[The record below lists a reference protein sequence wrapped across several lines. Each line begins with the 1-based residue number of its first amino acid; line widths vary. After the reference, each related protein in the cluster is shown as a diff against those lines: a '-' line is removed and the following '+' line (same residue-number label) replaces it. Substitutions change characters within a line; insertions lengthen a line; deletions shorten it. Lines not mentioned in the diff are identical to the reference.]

1 MQFPR
6 SPFGLCFT
14 STLVGL
20 AFAVSSSWAE
30 PARQITRK
38 EKKVIGPTAVV
49 KETETDFTFSARV
62 DTGATTTSL
71 HVEDCKVENGSGE
84 MVDNVGKTIRFRIKN
99 QQGQTEWLQRKI
111 AEISVIKT
119 SEREERRYKVP
130 ITLDCLDVKK
140 KVLVSLNDRSHMAY
154 PLLLGRNF
162 LQDHFLVDVA
172 LDKGLAKESIVTAKQ
187 QKPRQGKRK

>member
-1 MQFPR
+1 MRFSR
-6 SPFGLCFT
+6 SYFALCFV

-30 PARQITRK
+30 TATQTSRK

-49 KETETDFTFSARV
+49 KETETDFSFSARV

-71 HVEDCKVENGSGE
+71 HVEECKVENEAGE
-84 MVDNVGKTIRFRIKN
+84 MVGNVGKTIRFRVKN
-99 QQGQTEWLQRKI
+99 QQGQSEWLQRKI

-130 ITLDCLDVKK
+130 VTLDCLNVKK

-162 LQDHFLVDVA
+162 LQDDFLVDVA
-172 LDKGLAKESIVTAKQ
+172 LGQSLAQESHATAKQ
-187 QKPRQGKRK
+187 QKPGKGKRK

>member
-6 SPFGLCFT
+6 CYFGLCLT

-30 PARQITRK
+30 PIAQVSRK

-49 KETETDFTFSARV
+49 KETETDFSFSARV

-71 HVEDCKVENGSGE
+71 HVEDCKVENEAGE
-84 MVDNVGKTIRFRIKN
+84 MVENVGKTIRFRIKN

-119 SEREERRYKVP
+119 SELEERRYKVP
-130 ITLDCLDVKK
+130 ITLDCLNVKK

-162 LQDHFLVDVA
+162 LQDDFLVDVA
-172 LDKGLAKESIVTAKQ
+172 LGKGLAKESIATAT
-187 QKPRQGKRK
+187 QKNPREGKRK